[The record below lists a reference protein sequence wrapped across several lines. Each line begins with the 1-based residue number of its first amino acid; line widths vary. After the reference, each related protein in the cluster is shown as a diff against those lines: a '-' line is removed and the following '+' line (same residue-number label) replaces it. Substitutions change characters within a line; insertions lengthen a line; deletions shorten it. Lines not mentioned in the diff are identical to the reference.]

1 MKKVIVAA
9 VSINNVIGK
18 NGKIPWHSQEELS
31 HFKNTTSDFPVLMG
45 RRTWQSLIK
54 PLENRLNIILSRD
67 KALKPGHENVH
78 VFNSFNNVLQYCEK
92 EKFGKIFIIGGGEI
106 YKEAI
111 NFCDEI
117 ILSKMNFETDGDV
130 FFPEIK
136 SETWKEISKKVFTD
150 FTVHYYIR
158 K

>member
-1 MKKVIVAA
+1 MKKIIVVA
-9 VSINNVIGK
+9 VSLNNVIGK
-18 NGKIPWHSQEELS
+18 DGKVPWHSQEELS
-31 HFKNTTSDFPVLMG
+31 HFKNTTSGYPVLMG
-45 RRTWQSLIK
+45 RRTWQSIIK

-67 KALKPGHENVH
+67 KDYKSKHENVYI
-78 VFNSFNNVLQYCEK
+78 FTSFNDALQYCEK
-92 EKFGKIFIIGGGEI
+92 EKFEKIFIIGGGEI
-106 YKEAI
+106 YKEVI

-136 SETWKEISKKVFTD
+136 SEMWEEISKKVFTD